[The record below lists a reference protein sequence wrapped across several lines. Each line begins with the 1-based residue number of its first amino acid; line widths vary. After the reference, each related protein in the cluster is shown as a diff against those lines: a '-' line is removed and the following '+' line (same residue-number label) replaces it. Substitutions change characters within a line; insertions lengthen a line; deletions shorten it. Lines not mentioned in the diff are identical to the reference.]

1 MLFDT
6 IMQALGEGLVKQPDM
21 PTAAEEEL
29 RVLDLIRGARILLVE
44 DNEINRQV
52 AREILKG
59 AGLEVSTANN
69 GQEAIDAL
77 QESAYDAVLMDVQ
90 MPVMDGYE
98 ATGNLRG
105 NPRFKDLPIIAMT
118 AHAMAGDREKS
129 LEAGMN
135 DHITKPIDPVQ
146 LFSTLGRWIQS
157 APKRPSP
164 ETFTLEVP
172 DRDKGEKSLPVLPGI
187 HFEKGLARL
196 GGNRDLFEKL
206 LLQFRD
212 SHRDTVMEIKT
223 ALEEDDKELAARLAH
238 TVKGVAA
245 NLGGE
250 DLSSSAGALEKKIKE
265 GDARPEDS
273 VLEQFGVRL
282 HEVLEGLEAFG
293 PREEDE
299 GQAKMTEQDQG
310 TSIDRAAV
318 GPLLVEVAGLLESDL
333 IEAMNRLQVLG
344 EHLGTSSL
352 GNEFKQLVSHVE
364 GFDTDSAMKNL
375 ERIAQTLNMTLKE
388 D

>member
-1 MLFDT
+1 MDWQMPGIDGIEASERIKEMPHLDKPPAIVMVTAYGREEVMQKVEKANLDGFLIKPVSPSVLFDT

-98 ATGNLRG
+98 ATGNLRD

-135 DHITKPIDPVQ
+135 DHVTKPIDPVQ
-146 LFSTLGRWIQS
+146 LFSTLARWIQS
-157 APKRPSP
+157 APKRPSS
-164 ETFTLEVP
+164 ERLTREVP
-172 DRDKGEKSLPVLPGI
+172 DRDKVEEPLPVLPGI
-187 HFEKGLARL
+187 QFEKGLARL

-223 ALEEDDKELAARLAH
+223 ALEADDKELAARLAH

-273 VLEQFGVRL
+273 V
-282 HEVLEGLEAFG
+282 
-293 PREEDE
+293 
-299 GQAKMTEQDQG
+299 
-310 TSIDRAAV
+310 
-318 GPLLVEVAGLLESDL
+318 
-333 IEAMNRLQVLG
+333 
-344 EHLGTSSL
+344 
-352 GNEFKQLVSHVE
+352 
-364 GFDTDSAMKNL
+364 
-375 ERIAQTLNMTLKE
+375 
-388 D
+388 